1 MSKNGE
7 VYALETSC
15 MKETSVHI
23 KNMRIKQLSNLKV
36 QEFAIALRARKVPG
50 TFEKRDPGLR
60 CIKLNIT
67 RVLRTFFFFLE
78 NSLS

>member
-1 MSKNGE
+1 M
-7 VYALETSC
+7 LETSC

-36 QEFAIALRARKVPG
+36 REFAIALRARKVPG
-50 TFEKRDPGLR
+50 TFEKQDPGLL
-60 CIKLNIT
+60 CIKLKIT
-67 RVLRTFFFFLE
+67 RVLRILFFLE